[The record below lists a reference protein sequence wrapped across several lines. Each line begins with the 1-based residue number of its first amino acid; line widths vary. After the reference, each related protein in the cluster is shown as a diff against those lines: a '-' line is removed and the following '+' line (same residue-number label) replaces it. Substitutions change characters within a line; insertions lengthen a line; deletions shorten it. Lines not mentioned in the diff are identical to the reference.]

1 MKRILFLLTLAV
13 CMVVVSACASAGDTN
28 GSDENETP
36 YNDNAVDD
44 VDEEV
49 EDDAG
54 NTEVDEEYVVSEG
67 MYHKQMDRETIEVE
81 INDEIKT
88 FKLSDEAKN
97 EIDEL
102 ETGEEFSFMHHPHNK
117 HHMIDAIKEKDYK
130 WHDKHHE
137 HDFQY
142 DRHHYHY
149 DKKHRGHKGN
159 HHKGHPHH
167 HDKSE

>member
-1 MKRILFLLTLAV
+1 MKRFVFLWTLAV
-13 CMVVVSACASAGDTN
+13 FMVVVSACASDTN
-28 GSDENETP
+28 GSDENETHD
-36 YNDNAVDD
+36 NDNAV
-44 VDEEV
+44 EEV

-67 MYHKQMDRETIEVE
+67 MYQKQIDSETIEVE

-102 ETGEEFSFMHHPHNK
+102 ETGEEISFMHHPHKK
-117 HHMIDAIKEKDYK
+117 HHMMDAIKEKDYK